1 MNVVERVVPLELG
14 VTWEPNAP
22 RATLRSSD
30 LGNACLT
37 LKAHPD
43 DHDQRDVVITFDRCR
58 AAAQL
63 PFNDEAM
70 HLHPLY
76 ARGLREVLWAG
87 EVLDSTWLPSR
98 RASSRHFVFP
108 LKECVVELL
117 AGGLDVSRSPEQG
130 PEP

>member
-30 LGNACLT
+30 DGNACLT
-37 LKAHPD
+37 LRAHPD
-43 DHDQRDVVITFDRCR
+43 DQDQRDVVITFDRCR

-63 PFNDEAM
+63 PFNDEAL
-70 HLHPLY
+70 HLHPFQGL
-76 ARGLREVLWAG
+76 GLREVLWAG
-87 EVLDSTWLPSR
+87 EVLDSTWLPAG

-108 LKECVVELL
+108 LKECVVEVL
-117 AGGLDVSRSPEQG
+117 AGSLDVSRSTNQG

>member
-1 MNVVERVVPLELG
+1 MNVVQRVVPLELG

-22 RATLRSSD
+22 LATLRSSD
-30 LGNACLT
+30 LGNATLT

-43 DHDQRDVVITFDRCR
+43 DHDQRDVVITFHECR
-58 AAAQL
+58 AAARL
-63 PFNDEAM
+63 PFNDEAL

-87 EVLDSTWLPSR
+87 EVLDSTWLPAR
-98 RASSRHFVFP
+98 PASSRHFVFP

-117 AGGLDVSRSPEQG
+117 AGGLDVFRSTDQSPES
-130 PEP
+130 

>member
-1 MNVVERVVPLELG
+1 MERVVPLELG

-63 PFNDEAM
+63 PFNDEA
-70 HLHPLY
+70 LHQHPSTNGDSAKCFGR
-76 ARGLREVLWAG
+76 ARSSAALGCPRVEHRRVT
-87 EVLDSTWLPSR
+87 SPSR
-98 RASSRHFVFP
+98 
-108 LKECVVELL
+108 
-117 AGGLDVSRSPEQG
+117 
-130 PEP
+130 

>member
-1 MNVVERVVPLELG
+1 M
-14 VTWEPNAP
+14 
-22 RATLRSSD
+22 
-30 LGNACLT
+30 LT
-37 LKAHPD
+37 
-43 DHDQRDVVITFDRCR
+43 VVITFGRCR

-63 PFNDEAM
+63 PFNDEAL

-76 ARGLREVLWAG
+76 GRGLREVLWAG

-117 AGGLDVSRSPEQG
+117 GGLDVSRSPEQG
-130 PEP
+130 PDP

>member
-22 RATLRSSD
+22 RATLQSSD

-63 PFNDEAM
+63 PFNDEAV

-76 ARGLREVLWAG
+76 ARGLREAVWAG

-117 AGGLDVSRSPEQG
+117 AEGLDVSRSPEQG
-130 PEP
+130 PQS

>member
-22 RATLRSSD
+22 RATLQSSD

-63 PFNDEAM
+63 PFNDVAL

-98 RASSRHFVFP
+98 RASSRHFAFP

-117 AGGLDVSRSPEQG
+117 AVGLDVSRSTEQG